1 VGIGAVRW
9 VLREVFGWRSHG
21 AQADRADSASQQRAD
36 PCDAAAAVHARAG
49 IPGVGPDT
57 LIRRGPEILAA
68 VERALTLPEDQLPR
82 IPRAPRR
89 PADPSYDERLE
100 RLKAARNAIAQRLDL
115 APGVACPNGTLEEI
129 ARRAPTT
136 LEELETVRSMQK

>member
-1 VGIGAVRW
+1 
-9 VLREVFGWRSHG
+9 
-21 AQADRADSASQQRAD
+21 
-36 PCDAAAAVHARAG
+36 
-49 IPGVGPDT
+49 
-57 LIRRGPEILAA
+57 

-100 RLKAARNAIAQRLDL
+100 RLKVARNAIAQRLDL

-129 ARRAPTT
+129 ARRAPAT
-136 LEELETVRSMQK
+136 LEELATVRSMRKWQREEFGVELLRAVREVKKD